1 MGSQPPLPPRETVR
15 RGERGC
21 TGTEFCADTLPGEV
35 FIEYRNRPLFQGWG
49 DMLSLISLCCLA
61 SGVALALLS
70 LRRPGQAVR
79 LSRWSG
85 VCLVAG
91 LGLLGAALRGAR

>member
-1 MGSQPPLPPRETVR
+1 
-15 RGERGC
+15 
-21 TGTEFCADTLPGEV
+21 
-35 FIEYRNRPLFQGWG
+35 
-49 DMLSLISLCCLA
+49 MLSLISLCCLA
-61 SGVALALLS
+61 SGVALALHS
-70 LRRPGQAVR
+70 LRRPRQAVR